1 MAPATH
7 SCVAAGGAP
16 AVMAVTFRMILGAV
30 CLVTA
35 MIFPLTTNAA
45 SIKEIFEKYRLAG
58 TWAADCG
65 KPASRQN
72 PHVVYRILDAD
83 RVQRETMIEPGKTFD
98 VSITLSVVEPTA
110 GELVMAW
117 KTSEGG
123 ITNRVQVL
131 QNQMQTMDSTRD
143 NGEKLSVN
151 GRRLRDNSETPR
163 FKKCS

>member
-1 MAPATH
+1 MTAMEHLNRRRRGTT
-7 SCVAAGGAP
+7 S
-16 AVMAVTFRMILGAV
+16 MRRILGAV

-72 PHVVYRILDAD
+72 PHVVYRVLDED
-83 RVQRETMIEPGKTFD
+83 RVQRETMIEPGRNFD
-98 VSITLSVVEPTA
+98 VSTTISVVETTP
-110 GELVMAW
+110 GEVVMAW

-123 ITNRVQVL
+123 ITNRVQV
-131 QNQMQTMDSTRD
+131 QQDQMQTMDSTRD

-151 GRRLRDNSETPR
+151 GRRPRDNSETPR